1 MIGTII
7 GWLIFGLIVGA
18 IARLLTPGRD
28 QMGCLATSIL
38 GIVGSILGG
47 WLSHE
52 LLGRPHSSGYFSKS
66 WLFSIL
72 GAVLVLLAWRM
83 ISSRRS

>member
-1 MIGTII
+1 MITTII

-28 QMGCLATSIL
+28 SMGCLATSLL
-38 GIVGSILGG
+38 GVVGSVLGG
-47 WLSHE
+47 WISHE
-52 LLGRPHSSGYFSKS
+52 LFGRPRESGYFSRS

-72 GAVLVLLAWRM
+72 GAIVVLLAWRM